1 MLLTLVV
8 CSTKRITGYWQGYD
22 YDEVHPEPLHSV
34 YTIGHELTKAGNT
47 ISHLSKT
54 VVSVYKP
61 FITKIITELVNKA
74 AAEAGGNPPD
84 AIAPDAIAPDAIAPD
99 ATPPVDPAPAALPI
113 APLTE
118 ALGQVDLGGDITAI
132 VSTFATPPAGAQEES
147 V

>member
-61 FITKIITELVNKA
+61 FITKIITELVEKA
-74 AAEAGGNPPD
+74 AAEAGGNPL
-84 AIAPDAIAPDAIAPD
+84 DAIAPDAIAPD
-99 ATPPVDPAPAALPI
+99 ATPSVDPAPAALPI

-132 VSTFATPPAGAQEES
+132 VSTFVTPPAGAQEES

>member
-61 FITKIITELVNKA
+61 FITKIITELVEKA

-84 AIAPDAIAPDAIAPD
+84 AIAPDS
-99 ATPPVDPAPAALPI
+99 TPSIEPTPSALPI
-113 APLTE
+113 DPLTE
-118 ALGQVDLGGDITAI
+118 ALRQADLDGDITTI
-132 VSTFATPPAGAQEES
+132 VGTFSTPPAGAQEES